1 MRCVAVVILID
12 LSLSS
17 ILTFVMHLFAVK
29 PVAYIWSLG
38 RWQVVG
44 FSFEWCYCLR
54 SNFSLRV
61 VSYFCEKFMSD
72 Q

>member
-1 MRCVAVVILID
+1 MRCAAVVIVMVID

-29 PVAYIWSLG
+29 PVAYIRSLG

-44 FSFEWCYCLR
+44 FRLGAMI
-54 SNFSLRV
+54 
-61 VSYFCEKFMSD
+61 EKIESV
-72 Q
+72 

>member
-1 MRCVAVVILID
+1 MRCVAVVIVID

-17 ILTFVMHLFAVK
+17 IVSLVMDLFAMK

-44 FSFEWCYCLR
+44 FRLGGMI
-54 SNFSLRV
+54 
-61 VSYFCEKFMSD
+61 EKIECV
-72 Q
+72 